1 MAKSAIKIKMVQGEP
16 VIELRPESEPAAW
29 LALLTYAEWHE
40 QIDDKVYEELSA
52 WLYEHPTDR
61 AKVEKLNRWNP
72 VVKEV
77 TNIRRYYL
85 KEFLENADF
94 YKKAREADPEWGKE

>member
-40 QIDDKVYEELSA
+40 QIDE
-52 WLYEHPTDR
+52 
-61 AKVEKLNRWNP
+61 
-72 VVKEV
+72 
-77 TNIRRYYL
+77 
-85 KEFLENADF
+85 
-94 YKKAREADPEWGKE
+94 

>member
-40 QIDDKVYEELSA
+40 QIDDKVYEEL
-52 WLYEHPTDR
+52 
-61 AKVEKLNRWNP
+61 
-72 VVKEV
+72 
-77 TNIRRYYL
+77 
-85 KEFLENADF
+85 
-94 YKKAREADPEWGKE
+94 

>member
-1 MAKSAIKIKMVQGEP
+1 MAKSAINIKMVRGEP

-40 QIDDKVYEELSA
+40 QIDDKVQEELSA

-61 AKVEKLNRWNP
+61 AKVEKLNRWNS

-77 TNIRRYYL
+77 THMRRYYL

-94 YKKAREADPEWGKE
+94 YKTAREADPEWGKE